1 MTDRQGSG
9 RKDSAR
15 KSPPAPDRTPFW
27 NFSGTV
33 YGRAGVAEAC
43 LALQDRHGLD
53 VNLLLFCAWA
63 GTHGRRLDGGDL
75 GLLRQASR
83 PWQDNVV
90 APLRA
95 ARRWLKQQAAV
106 PEDLGETFREAVK
119 GLELQAEMLEQLVL
133 YQELEVKE
141 DKGENKGDG
150 KNDAAAVA
158 ANLRLYLT
166 RFKPLPTDDDLG
178 DLAAIVHGACPEVA
192 PVHAIRLLEDE
203 EL

>member
-1 MTDRQGSG
+1 MT
-9 RKDSAR
+9 AR

-27 NFSGTV
+27 NFSGSV

-43 LALQDRHGLD
+43 LTLQDRHGLD

-63 GTHGRRLDGGDL
+63 GTRGRRLDGGDL

-106 PEDLGETFREAVK
+106 PEDLGETFREQVK

-141 DKGENKGDG
+141 GPGEDRG
-150 KNDAAAVA
+150 DAAAVA

-166 RFKPLPTDDDLG
+166 RFKPLPADADLA